1 MELGTNIWRARKQLQ
16 LSQEQ
21 LGAIVGVTRQT
32 MSNWELN
39 ETVPDAKQ
47 LLARIAVQL
56 RKTEISEA
64 ASCLIYDDIRLD
76 PKTHTT
82 HVQDKVVSLTRTEYA
97 ILKLLMQRPDQ
108 VITKSLLLEQIS
120 EDTPDVQ
127 KAH

>member
-32 MSNWELN
+32 ISNWELN

-64 ASCLIYDDIRLD
+64 APCLIYDDIRLD
-76 PKTHTT
+76 PETHTT
-82 HVQDKVVSLTRTEYA
+82 HVQDKVVS
-97 ILKLLMQRPDQ
+97 
-108 VITKSLLLEQIS
+108 
-120 EDTPDVQ
+120 
-127 KAH
+127 

>member
-32 MSNWELN
+32 ISNWELN

-56 RKTEISEA
+56 RKQ
-64 ASCLIYDDIRLD
+64 
-76 PKTHTT
+76 KF
-82 HVQDKVVSLTRTEYA
+82 Q
-97 ILKLLMQRPDQ
+97 KLLPVLFMMISGWIQKRIQRMCR
-108 VITKSLLLEQIS
+108 IRWFR
-120 EDTPDVQ
+120 
-127 KAH
+127 